1 LHIYYLHGIVMR
13 MTYSIAVAGCTGYAG
28 GEVLRLAAA
37 HPELTI
43 GNLTAHSNA
52 GTKLGEHLPN
62 LPQLADREVLDT
74 TPDNLAGHDVVFLA
88 LPHGASAPIAAELGA
103 DTLVID
109 CGADFRLIDPAQ
121 WTKFYG
127 SEHAGTWPYGLPEL
141 PGQRAKLAAT
151 KQIAVSGCYPTNVTL
166 SLLPA
171 LTHGLITGQD
181 ITVAAASGTSGAGKA
196 AKPHLLG
203 SELFNSMSAYGV
215 GGMHRHVPEI
225 LQNLSLLGATD
236 PTVSFTPMLAPMSR
250 GILAVVTA
258 PISGVGA
265 ADVRAAYADSYAD
278 EPFCRLL
285 PPGQWPASKSVLGS
299 NGFQVQV
306 TVDEAAGRLV
316 AVGVLDNLTKGTA
329 GGAIQSMNLALGLP
343 ETTGLSAIGV
353 AP

>member
-1 LHIYYLHGIVMR
+1 

-151 KQIAVSGCYPTNVTL
+151 KQIAEQAAQLHAAGVRGYQELSGALTLVIPVNAEHPELKTETGTAVHITNQRIQANDRGWSRAGDGRRTGRLFGRSETLFRYLRSQEQDGVDIAAEIASLTKANSTNV
-166 SLLPA
+166 PA
-171 LTHGLITGQD
+171 PAFDEVLEAFPANENAGQTGQKQED
-181 ITVAAASGTSGAGKA
+181 A
-196 AKPHLLG
+196 
-203 SELFNSMSAYGV
+203 E
-215 GGMHRHVPEI
+215 
-225 LQNLSLLGATD
+225 
-236 PTVSFTPMLAPMSR
+236 
-250 GILAVVTA
+250 
-258 PISGVGA
+258 
-265 ADVRAAYADSYAD
+265 
-278 EPFCRLL
+278 
-285 PPGQWPASKSVLGS
+285 
-299 NGFQVQV
+299 
-306 TVDEAAGRLV
+306 
-316 AVGVLDNLTKGTA
+316 
-329 GGAIQSMNLALGLP
+329 
-343 ETTGLSAIGV
+343 
-353 AP
+353 